1 MQNMQ
6 DTIMDGFVSANEKW
20 LDGDKNS
27 WRDYCNDILKMWRNM
42 ALKMGYSKLL
52 GGLTKGITSGM
63 TDFLSGAFDKE
74 KPKDAGTLY
83 DWGNSIWKWVKGDE
97 KTPLTTV
104 TQSEPLSEDQMASNT
119 ANGLTGQLGY
129 GGSAVYGSSYGWDAG
144 GNFGLSNNN
153 YAHNGS
159 LTNAGVGNLSGTS
172 SLMTAGSESSGLGGA
187 MGGSSSDEAS
197 ANLSS
202 LASNASNAA
211 GAFGNMFNVTGT
223 LAQAFGAN
231 QETVQSLTL
240 TGQMLNMTSSLYNTT
255 QQVLNALGLTQ
266 TQTQGGLEISLATLQ
281 IAVTETIS
289 TFIDMWTEMQA
300 AKAASAVSSMF
311 GGATVSANGNI
322 MTDHGPLP
330 LKYYSNG
337 GIAKKAQVS
346 IFGEGRTPEA
356 YVPLPDGR
364 SIPVTMKVDGMDGE
378 TASAGG
384 NQIAININITNNS
397 GSETET
403 ESSDGSS
410 SNADDMRTLANNIK
424 AAVKNE
430 IYNQSRP
437 GGLLYNPR

>member
-1 MQNMQ
+1 
-6 DTIMDGFVSANEKW
+6 
-20 LDGDKNS
+20 
-27 WRDYCNDILKMWRNM
+27 
-42 ALKMGYSKLL
+42 
-52 GGLTKGITSGM
+52 
-63 TDFLSGAFDKE
+63 
-74 KPKDAGTLY
+74 
-83 DWGNSIWKWVKGDE
+83 
-97 KTPLTTV
+97 
-104 TQSEPLSEDQMASNT
+104 
-119 ANGLTGQLGY
+119 
-129 GGSAVYGSSYGWDAG
+129 
-144 GNFGLSNNN
+144 
-153 YAHNGS
+153 
-159 LTNAGVGNLSGTS
+159 
-172 SLMTAGSESSGLGGA
+172 
-187 MGGSSSDEAS
+187 
-197 ANLSS
+197 
-202 LASNASNAA
+202 
-211 GAFGNMFNVTGT
+211 
-223 LAQAFGAN
+223 
-231 QETVQSLTL
+231 
-240 TGQMLNMTSSLYNTT
+240 MLNMTSSLYNTT

-311 GGATVSANGNI
+311 GGAIASANGNI